1 MDRDQV
7 NRRAR
12 SLLGV
17 ALPVSAI
24 IIFVVLLAFSL
35 MRLSDI
41 ERNMRL
47 EATQNML
54 WVISRAHVSSLQL
67 GEAVAGSVAGEV
79 DPAGME
85 LRLNVFLSRLALLDD
100 GPQRRRMELLG
111 ASASLDALRG
121 SLPELASLLKNASA
135 ETMPRIRTLL
145 SPYNAALTEAA
156 NKAMVAEWDDLG
168 STLDATR
175 KQLWQIIISMIG
187 ISLAGTVLC
196 VHFVLAIRDARQRTR
211 LLNQEK
217 AFSELLIGSSGEG
230 IIAVDMERRCT
241 VWNEA
246 AERLFNVSA
255 GRATGFALGDLS
267 GFFEVDRIEKAI
279 GEALRGGAVALLDQ
293 PFFPDHQS
301 EPLYVDLR
309 CFSLRDGGRIM
320 GTILLI
326 SDVTE
331 RRAVQREIAD
341 HRDHLEQLV
350 QARTQELDA
359 ALTRERATA
368 DLYRNFG
375 TMISHQ
381 FRTPLALVD
390 SALQRLVRRRDRLT
404 PAEIL
409 ERGRQAR
416 SAIARL
422 VRLVDSTLD
431 AARLDAGQI
440 EVRSQ
445 ACDLGLL
452 VADICTRQAEDMR
465 GRRITV
471 TPPVDEPPIAHC
483 DPVHA
488 EHILTNLLSNALKYS
503 PKETLIGIGFTV
515 EQSRIACIVT
525 NTASLG
531 GALERDALFDRY
543 YRGSNTEGC
552 PGIGVGLY
560 MAKALARLQGG
571 DVCLQDSEPGTVRM
585 AMVLPRSACGSGV
598 VEATCVAQEPA

>member
-1 MDRDQV
+1 MS
-7 NRRAR
+7 RRAR
-12 SLLGV
+12 ALLGV

-24 IIFVVLLAFSL
+24 AIFVVLLAFSL

-41 ERNMRL
+41 ERNMRI

-54 WVISRAHVSSLQL
+54 WVISQAHISSLQL
-67 GEAVAGSVAGEV
+67 SEAIADNAAGEADHAQT
-79 DPAGME
+79 E
-85 LRLNVFLSRLALLDD
+85 LRLNIFLSRLALLDD
-100 GPQRRRMELLG
+100 GPQRRRMEALG
-111 ASASLDALRG
+111 ALAPLDELREN
-121 SLPELASLLKNASA
+121 LDELGSLLKSPSSA
-135 ETMPRIRTLL
+135 TMPRIRALL
-145 SPYNAALTEAA
+145 DPYNATLTEAA

-168 STLDATR
+168 ATLDVTR

-187 ISLAGTVLC
+187 ISLAGSMLC
-196 VHFVLAIRDARQRTR
+196 VHFLLAIRDARQRTR
-211 LLNQEK
+211 LLNKEK

-230 IIAVDMERRCT
+230 IIAVDMDRRCT

-246 AERLFNVSA
+246 AERLFRVGA
-255 GRATGFALGDLS
+255 DRATGGALGELS
-267 GFFEVDRIEKAI
+267 GFFAVDRVEMAI
-279 GEALRGGAVALLDQ
+279 GEALQGQAVALLDQ
-293 PFFPDHQS
+293 PFFPDDQS

-309 CFSLRDGGRIM
+309 CFSLRDGGCII

-331 RRAVQREIAD
+331 RRAVQRKIAD
-341 HRDHLEQLV
+341 HRDYLEQLV
-350 QARTQELDA
+350 QARTQELEA
-359 ALTRERATA
+359 ALVRERATA

-390 SALQRLVRRRDRLT
+390 SALQRLIRRREQLT
-404 PAEIL
+404 PAEIT
-409 ERGRQAR
+409 ERGSQAR

-422 VRLVDSTLD
+422 VRLVESTLD

-452 VADICTRQAEDMR
+452 VADICARQAEDMG
-465 GRRITV
+465 GRRIMV
-471 TPPVDEPPIAHC
+471 MPPVDGSPIAYC

-488 EHILTNLLSNALKYS
+488 EHILTNLLSNAVKYS
-503 PKETLIGIGFTV
+503 PKETLIGISFTV
-515 EQSRIACIVT
+515 DQSLITCIVT
-525 NTASLG
+525 NTGSLG
-531 GALERDALFDRY
+531 GMFERDVLFDRY

-571 DVCLQDSEPGTVRM
+571 DVCLQDSETGVVRM
-585 AMVLPRSACGSGV
+585 AMSLPRSASGV
-598 VEATCVAQEPA
+598 GAPMIFRKVRV

>member
-1 MDRDQV
+1 MSRQI
-7 NRRAR
+7 RA
-12 SLLGV
+12 LLGV

-24 IIFVVLLAFSL
+24 VLFVVLLAFSL

-41 ERNMRL
+41 ERNMRI

-67 GEAVAGSVAGEV
+67 GEAVAGSSAGDV
-79 DPAGME
+79 DAAQIE
-85 LRLNVFLSRLALLDD
+85 LRYNVFLSRLALLDD
-100 GPQRRRMELLG
+100 GPQRRRMEALG
-111 ASASLDALRG
+111 ATAALDALRG
-121 SLPELASLLKNASA
+121 SLPELGALLMRSKP
-135 ETMPRIRTLL
+135 EVIPRIRALL
-145 SPYNAALTEAA
+145 VPYNTALTEAA

-168 STLDATR
+168 ATLDATR

-196 VHFVLAIRDARQRTR
+196 IHFVLAIRDARQRTR
-211 LLNQEK
+211 LLNKEK
-217 AFSELLIGSSGEG
+217 AFSELLIGSSGEA
-230 IIAVDMERRCT
+230 IIAVDMDQRCT

-246 AERLFNVSA
+246 AESLFDLGA
-255 GRATGFALGDLS
+255 DRATGATLGELS
-267 GFFEVDRIEKAI
+267 GFFEVDRIEQAI
-279 GEALRGGAVALLDQ
+279 GDALQGQAVALLDQ
-293 PFFPDHQS
+293 PFFPFDQS

-309 CFSLRDGGRIM
+309 CFSLRDGGRIIGM
-320 GTILLI
+320 ILLI

-331 RRAVQREIAD
+331 RRAAQREIAD

-390 SALQRLVRRRDRLT
+390 SALQRLIRRRDRLA
-404 PAEIL
+404 PSEML
-409 ERGRQAR
+409 ERGKEAR
-416 SAIARL
+416 GAIARL
-422 VRLVDSTLD
+422 VRLVESTLD

-445 ACDLGLL
+445 ACDLGDL
-452 VADICTRQAEDMR
+452 VAEICSPLTEDT
-465 GRRITV
+465 GSGRITITLPDIV
-471 TPPVDEPPIAHC
+471 SPIAYC

-488 EHILTNLLSNALKYS
+488 EHILTNLLSNAVKYS
-503 PKETLIGIGFTV
+503 PAKTPITITFAGDETQIECV
-515 EQSRIACIVT
+515 VT
-525 NTASLG
+525 NVGSPEG
-531 GALERDALFDRY
+531 SFEREALFERY
-543 YRGSNTEGC
+543 YRGNNTEGR

-560 MAKALARLQGG
+560 MARALARLQGG
-571 DVCLQDSEPGTVRM
+571 DVQLRDSEPGTVRL
-585 AMVLPRSACGSGV
+585 AVVLPHGATGPGSVGTM
-598 VEATCVAQEPA
+598 ALRKEPA